1 MKTKNLIALLLLIGL
16 CVPSELSATPMMASG
31 TLHGRALNN
40 ATKEP
45 IIGANVTI
53 LGTALGM
60 VTDINGDFTF
70 SNIPTGTYQ
79 LKVSQIGFKAAV
91 KTDIV
96 VAAGKPTEIVIE
108 INEMLI
114 DVGGVTISADFFQKD
129 VEKPISM
136 QTLGAEEIRRLP
148 GGFEDVVR
156 AVSILPGVAQ
166 VDNGRNDLIVRGGA
180 PSENLF
186 LIDNIE
192 VANINHFGTQGAT
205 GGPASFINLD
215 FVSGTEF
222 SSGGFGARYGDRLSS
237 VLSVNLRDGRTDR
250 FGGKA
255 TIAATQFGLSG
266 EGPIGEQGSYI
277 VSARR
282 SYLDF
287 IFKAAGFAFVP
298 EYWDFLIKANYELT
312 RNDNITLLSI
322 SAIDNVRQFNDT
334 KEKQY
339 NNSQILASS
348 EYQGIAGAS
357 WRHLFKGGFSTVTL
371 GTTYV
376 KYDTRQNDT
385 LGNPLF
391 TNKSV
396 ENEISLR
403 GDVVY
408 QLSTQTELGFGV
420 IGKIIPLTTA
430 LFLRPTTSIY
440 GETLSASANYSSTA
454 YKGAAYLQVS
464 QTMDRMR
471 VTLGGRVDYFNLIKN
486 NVVFAPRLSAT
497 YALTEST
504 NLNASVGTYHQA
516 PSYIWI
522 ISNNANNNLK
532 FTSVNQA
539 IVGIDHLLRAD
550 VKISLEGYYKQ
561 YYDYPA
567 SIARPYLV
575 MANTGAGFG
584 GAEEGFASFGTDP
597 LTSAGAGR
605 ARGVELFM
613 QKKSSNIPHYA
624 LMSLSYNIAEFKG
637 LDGVW
642 RPGNFDQRIIL
653 NLGGGYIFNERWEFS
668 GKFRLATG
676 RPFTPID
683 PATGSSNIAQYN
695 SNRVVTN
702 HSLDLRI
709 DRRFNFEGWNLVTY
723 LDVQNLYNKKQE
735 NAPTWNVYKREVE
748 QTSSIGILPS
758 IGVTAEF

>member
-1 MKTKNLIALLLLIGL
+1 MKYFIAHFFLLVASIPTL
-16 CVPSELSATPMMASG
+16 LSATPMMASG
-31 TLHGRALNN
+31 TLHGRVLNN
-40 ATKEP
+40 ATKES

-53 LGTALGM
+53 PGTALGM

-70 SNIPTGTYQ
+70 SNIPTGIYQ
-79 LKVSQIGFKAAV
+79 LKISQIGFSPAV

-96 VAAGKPTEIVIE
+96 VAAGKPTELVIE

-114 DVGGVTISADFFQKD
+114 DVGGVTVSADFFQKN

-287 IFKAAGFAFVP
+287 IFRAAGFAFVP

-312 RNDNITLLSI
+312 RNDNITVLSI
-322 SAIDNVRQFNDT
+322 SAIDNVKQFNDT

-339 NNSQILASS
+339 GNSRILASS
-348 EYQGIAGAS
+348 QYQGIAGVS
-357 WRHLFKGGFSTVTL
+357 WRHLFKGGFSTVTF

-376 KYDTRQNDT
+376 KYDTRQDDT
-385 LGNPLF
+385 LGNPVF
-391 TNKSV
+391 TNKST
-396 ENEISLR
+396 ENEMSLR
-403 GDVVY
+403 GDVAY
-408 QLSTQTELGFGV
+408 QLSLHTELGFGV
-420 IGKIIPLTTA
+420 IGKAVPLTTD
-430 LFLRPTTSIY
+430 LFLRPTTSNF
-440 GETLSASANYSSTA
+440 GEAITASANYSSTA
-454 YKGAAYLQVS
+454 YKGAAYVQVS

-471 VTLGGRVDYFNLIKN
+471 LTLGGRVDYFNLIKD

-497 YALTEST
+497 YALTEIT
-504 NLNASVGTYHQA
+504 NLNASVGKYHQA

-522 ISNNANNNLK
+522 ISNVANSKLK

-567 SIARPYLV
+567 SITRTYLV
-575 MANTGAGFG
+575 MANTGGGFG

-605 ARGVELFM
+605 ARGVELFL
-613 QKKSSNIPHYA
+613 QKKSSDIPHYA
-624 LMSLSYNIAEFKG
+624 LLSLSYNIAEFKG

-642 RPGNFDQRIIL
+642 RPGNFDQRVIL

-683 PATGSSNIAQYN
+683 PATGTSNIALYN

-723 LDVQNLYNKKQE
+723 LDVQNLYNRKQE
-735 NAPTWNVYKREVE
+735 NAPRWNAYKHEVE

>member
-1 MKTKNLIALLLLIGL
+1 MKTNCLTALFILVGSFL
-16 CVPSELSATPMMASG
+16 PSQLSATPLFAAG
-31 TLHGRALNN
+31 TLHGRVLNG
-40 ATKEP
+40 ATKEA
-45 IIGANVTI
+45 IVGANVTI
-53 LGTALGM
+53 PGTAFGM

-70 SNIPTGTYQ
+70 GNIPAGIYQ
-79 LKVSQIGFKAAV
+79 LKVSQIGFNPVV
-91 KTDIV
+91 KTDLV
-96 VAAGKPTEIVIE
+96 VAAGKPTEIVVE
-108 INEMLI
+108 INEVLI
-114 DVGGVTISADFFQKD
+114 DVGGVTISADFFQKN

-136 QTLGAEEIRRLP
+136 QAQGAEEIRRLP
-148 GGFEDVVR
+148 GGLEDVVR

-205 GGPASFINLD
+205 GGPTSFINLD

-222 SSGGFGARYGDRLSS
+222 SCGGFGARYGDRLSS

-255 TIAATQFGLSG
+255 TLSASQFGVSG

-312 RNDNITLLSI
+312 RNDNITVLSI

-339 NNSQILASS
+339 GNSQILASS
-348 EYQGIAGAS
+348 QYQGIAGVS

-376 KYDTRQNDT
+376 KFDMRQDDT
-385 LGNPLF
+385 LGIPLF
-391 TNKSV
+391 TNRST
-396 ENEISLR
+396 ENEISVR

-408 QLSTQTELGFGV
+408 QLSTQTELGFGL
-420 IGKIIPLTTA
+420 IGKTIPLTTD
-430 LFLRPTTSIY
+430 LFLRPISSIY
-440 GETLSASANYSSTA
+440 GEALSAKANYSRTA
-454 YKGAAYLQVS
+454 YKGAVYVQAS
-464 QTMDRMR
+464 QSMDRMR
-471 VTLGGRVDYFNLIKN
+471 VTLGGRADYFNMIKDN
-486 NVVFAPRLSAT
+486 FVFAPRLSAT
-497 YALTEST
+497 YALTAIT
-504 NLNASVGTYHQA
+504 NLNASVGKYHQA

-522 ISNNANNNLK
+522 ISNAANTDLK

-539 IVGIDHLLRAD
+539 IIGIDHLLRSD
-550 VKISLEGYYKQ
+550 VKISLEGYYKE

-567 SIARPYLV
+567 SMTRPYLV

-597 LTSAGAGR
+597 LTSAGVGR
-605 ARGVELFM
+605 ARGVELFL
-613 QKKSSNIPHYA
+613 QKKSSDVPHYA
-624 LMSLSYNIAEFKG
+624 LLSLSYNIADFKG
-637 LDGVW
+637 LDGAW

-683 PATGSSNIAQYN
+683 PVTGRSTLAQYN
-695 SNRVVTN
+695 TSRVVTN
-702 HSLDLRI
+702 HSLDMRI
-709 DRRFNFEGWNLVTY
+709 DRRFNFETWNLVAY
-723 LDVQNLYNKKQE
+723 LDVQNLYNRKQQSAPSW
-735 NAPTWNVYKREVE
+735 NAYKREVE